1 MKFWKTI
8 YEENKIKKK
17 ILIIII
23 IVFNFWL
30 HESLLLHMGFLQM
43 QQAGTT
49 LLCGQQVSPCVG
61 FSYCEQ
67 VLGTQASGV
76 AASPPICD
84 LWVLELRLSNY

>member
-1 MKFWKTI
+1 MK
-8 YEENKIKKK
+8 KIRLKK

-49 LLCGQQVSPCVG
+49 LLCGQQVL
-61 FSYCEQ
+61 YAW
-67 VLGTQASGV
+67 ASLIV
-76 AASPPICD
+76 N
-84 LWVLELRLSNY
+84 RF

>member
-1 MKFWKTI
+1 MK
-8 YEENKIKKK
+8 KIRLKK

-23 IVFNFWL
+23 TVFNFWL

-49 LLCGQQVSPCVG
+49 LLCGQHISPCVA

-76 AASPPICD
+76 AASLPICN
-84 LWVLELRLSNY
+84 LRVLELRLSNY